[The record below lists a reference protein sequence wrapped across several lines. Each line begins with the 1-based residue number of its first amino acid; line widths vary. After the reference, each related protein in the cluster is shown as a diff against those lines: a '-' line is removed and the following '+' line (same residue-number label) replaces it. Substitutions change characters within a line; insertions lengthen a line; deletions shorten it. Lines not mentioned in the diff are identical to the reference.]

1 MHEFLRAI
9 GLKSIKTKEQLRLLT
24 DWVAEAP
31 TKFRVATLSEDEN
44 LAMAER
50 LITDSTGV
58 AVVGSVDEQGKL
70 VPEYYFPYLVSNVIS
85 SEAPLSVEKQA
96 SRNGYSG
103 LAEDERLDLS
113 LIFSVKNVTEAA
125 KNQKEGML
133 TGQLFRRVSLSLLL
147 SDGTVLLPIAVP
159 DRVLKANEDREK
171 RRKEFLA
178 DVANGD
184 PAAFEKMARESV
196 LRFEKMMERVEKSD
210 VYSVVNSF
218 FMPYGMESERYY
230 FLGTIT
236 HCRLVDNRLT
246 KEKFY
251 VMTIDVNGVPFAV
264 TVNEQDLTGVP
275 AEGYRLRGHAWMQ
288 GELKY

>member
-1 MHEFLRAI
+1 MHEFFRVI
-9 GLKSIKTKEQLRLLT
+9 GLESIKTKEQLRLLT

-58 AVVGSVDEQGKL
+58 AVVGSVDEQGIL
-70 VPEYYFPYLVSNVIS
+70 VPESYLPHLVSNVIS

-178 DVANGD
+178 DVAEANN
-184 PAAFEKMARESV
+184 
-196 LRFEKMMERVEKSD
+196 L
-210 VYSVVNSF
+210 
-218 FMPYGMESERYY
+218 
-230 FLGTIT
+230 
-236 HCRLVDNRLT
+236 
-246 KEKFY
+246 
-251 VMTIDVNGVPFAV
+251 
-264 TVNEQDLTGVP
+264 
-275 AEGYRLRGHAWMQ
+275 
-288 GELKY
+288 